1 MKRKSFVAGY
11 FYPGNKKALE
21 KLVKNLLKT
30 QKRKIKEK
38 VRALIVPH
46 AAYEYSGQVAA
57 MSYKQIE
64 GQSYEKVI
72 IMATNHSYTFLE
84 GVSVGLYDCYETPL
98 GCIDV
103 HEDAKKLRFNF
114 MEDVHTTHVIEV
126 QLPFLQVMLKN
137 FKIIPLIFG
146 KVDWN
151 YLKNV
156 ANRLLEIIDEKT
168 LLIASSDLSH
178 YYDYNT
184 AKKLDEETIKSII
197 ELNLNDLA
205 TKEAC
210 SLEALIVLLMV
221 AKKLKWKPKFLGY
234 MNSGDV
240 SENKYSVVGYASIV
254 FY

>member
-1 MKRKSFVAGY
+1 MKRKPFVAGY
-11 FYPGNKKALE
+11 FYPENKKVLE
-21 KLVKNLLKT
+21 KLVKTLLKT

-38 VRALIVPH
+38 VKALIVPH

-57 MSYKQIE
+57 MGYKQIE
-64 GQSYEKVI
+64 NQNYEKVI

-84 GVSVGLYDCYETPL
+84 GISVGLYDCYETPL
-98 GCIDV
+98 GCVDV

-114 MEDVHTTHVIEV
+114 VEDVHTTHVIEV
-126 QLPFLQVMLKN
+126 QLPFLQVLLSN

-146 KVDWN
+146 RVDWN
-151 YLKNV
+151 YLKGV
-156 ANRLLEIIDEKT
+156 VNRLVEIIDEET

-178 YYDYNT
+178 YYDYDT
-184 AKKLDEETIKSII
+184 AKRLDQETIKSIV

-210 SLEALIVLLMV
+210 SLEALIVLLMI
-221 AKKLKWKPKFLGY
+221 AERLKWKPTFLGY

-240 SENKYSVVGYASIV
+240 SDNKYSVVGYTSIV